1 MLCMLLVII
10 FPATCISYAV
20 YLSTGAAV
28 GVSVAVTAVVF
39 TILGFLAGLL
49 AMYLS
54 ITCKNT
60 AHSPAKRYANTQP
73 TVPAGP
79 VYEDVAPASKE
90 EIELESNEAYQSV
103 GQ

>member
-1 MLCMLLVII
+1 M
-10 FPATCISYAV
+10 

-28 GVSVAVTAVVF
+28 GVSTAVTAVVF

-49 AMYLS
+49 VMYLS

-60 AHSPAKRYANTQP
+60 AHSPAKYANTQP
-73 TVPAGP
+73 TAPAGP
-79 VYEDVAPASKE
+79 VYEDVSPVSKE
-90 EIELESNEAYQSV
+90 EIQLESNEAYQSV